1 MLEIVPSDAVIG
13 ATLPGVELGQHLSSS
28 ALDSI
33 EDALERYGVLVFP
46 DQRISPAEL
55 VAFSRHFGTLET
67 VDYED
72 GGHPHHPEI
81 CHPGNADGRRISFS
95 PNTADGEL
103 EWHSAHIHLPTPARA
118 SLLYAT
124 KVPDHGGDTYFACM
138 YHAYDALSPKQ
149 KVGYESL
156 TLVNSVTG
164 LSDYLHEHG
173 EYSVESL
180 GVTPGEVYGRWPLV
194 RHHPRTGRAALYF
207 GSHVTIEVEGWSHR
221 EAMQL
226 VRELTTHS
234 TRAAFCYRH
243 RWRDNDAVL
252 CDNRRVLHAAAY
264 YDIDR
269 EPQHMRRTTV
279 REDYPVR

>member
-1 MLEIVPSDAVIG
+1 MCWSFRTNGSAPRSWWRSVVTLAPSKPS
-13 ATLPGVELGQHLSSS
+13 TTRM
-28 ALDSI
+28 
-33 EDALERYGVLVFP
+33 EDIPTTRRFV
-46 DQRISPAEL
+46 
-55 VAFSRHFGTLET
+55 T
-67 VDYED
+67 
-72 GGHPHHPEI
+72 
-81 CHPGNADGRRISFS
+81 PGNADGRRISFS

-103 EWHSAHIHLPTPARA
+103 EWHSDHIHLPTPARA

-226 VRELTTHS
+226 VPGTHDS
-234 TRAAFCYRH
+234 QHPCGILLSASLARQRCYFVGQPGRVTRRGLLRYRPRAAAHDAHYGQGRLSGALILFM
-243 RWRDNDAVL
+243 NDKQTP
-252 CDNRRVLHAAAY
+252 DS
-264 YDIDR
+264 
-269 EPQHMRRTTV
+269 PSS
-279 REDYPVR
+279 